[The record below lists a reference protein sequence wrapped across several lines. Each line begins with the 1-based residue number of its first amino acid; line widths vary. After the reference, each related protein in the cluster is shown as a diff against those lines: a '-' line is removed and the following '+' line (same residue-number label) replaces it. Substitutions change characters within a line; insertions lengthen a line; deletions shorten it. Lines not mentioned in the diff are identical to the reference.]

1 MNKIN
6 HLFFDL
12 DRTLWDFET
21 NSKIALQKIYDKY
34 SLKVHFEH
42 FIHFQKSYQN
52 INNELWKKYGKGK
65 ITKDELRLKRFV
77 KTLEKVEVYDKT
89 LANTLNL
96 DYITIAP
103 KEKNLFPNTLETINE
118 LSKNYRLHIITNGFA
133 EAQIVKLESSGLKP
147 YFEIVVCSE
156 MVGKTKPNPEIFE
169 FALNQANAKKNESIM
184 IGDDH
189 NTDIIGAIQVGM
201 QAILFDPKN
210 RYRKSAG
217 LYKISD
223 ITELPLLLTMIK

>member
-1 MNKIN
+1 MITIK

-34 SLKVHFEH
+34 SLNLHFEH

-52 INNELWKKYGKGK
+52 INHELWKKYGKGK
-65 ITKDELRLKRFV
+65 ITKDELRIIRFE
-77 KTLEKVEVYDKT
+77 KTLEKVQVFDKQ
-89 LANTLNL
+89 LANILNY
-96 DYITIAP
+96 DYISTAP
-103 KEKNLFPNTLETINE
+103 KEKNLFPNTLETIQE
-118 LSKNYRLHIITNGFA
+118 LAKKYKLHIITNGFS

-147 YFEIVVCSE
+147 YFDVVVCSE
-156 MVGKTKPNPEIFE
+156 MVGKTKPHREIFE
-169 FALNQANAKKNESIM
+169 LSLQLANAKVSESVM

-189 NTDIIGAIQVGM
+189 NTDIIGAVQIGM
-201 QAILFDPKN
+201 QAILFDPSN

-217 LYKISD
+217 LYKISNLN
-223 ITELPLLLTMIK
+223 ELPLLLTMIK

>member
-1 MNKIN
+1 MDGGHEKIEV
-6 HLFFDL
+6 
-12 DRTLWDFET
+12 FEKLVHEYDNEKKAYT
-21 NSKIALQKIYDKY
+21 ELAQK
-34 SLKVHFEH
+34 
-42 FIHFQKSYQN
+42 YQ
-52 INNELWKKYGKGK
+52 
-65 ITKDELRLKRFV
+65 
-77 KTLEKVEVYDKT
+77 
-89 LANTLNL
+89 
-96 DYITIAP
+96 
-103 KEKNLFPNTLETINE
+103 
-118 LSKNYRLHIITNGFA
+118 LHIITHGFS
-133 EAQIVKLESSGLKP
+133 EAQFVKLESSGLRP

-217 LYKISD
+217 LFKVSD
-223 ITELPLLLTMIK
+223 IAELPLLLTMIK

>member
-1 MNKIN
+1 MITIK

-34 SLKVHFEH
+34 SLNLHFEH

-65 ITKDELRLKRFV
+65 ITKDELRIIRFE
-77 KTLEKVEVYDKT
+77 KTLEKAQVFDKQ
-89 LANTLNL
+89 LANTLNY
-96 DYITIAP
+96 DYISTAP
-103 KEKNLFPNTLETINE
+103 KEKNLFPNTLETIQE
-118 LSKNYRLHIITNGFA
+118 LAKKYKLHIITNGFS

-147 YFEIVVCSE
+147 YFDVVVCSE
-156 MVGKTKPNPEIFE
+156 MVGKTKPHREIFE
-169 FALNQANAKKNESIM
+169 LSLQLANAKVSESVM

-189 NTDIIGAIQVGM
+189 NTDIIGAVQIGM
-201 QAILFDPKN
+201 QAILFDPSN

-217 LYKISD
+217 LYKISNLN
-223 ITELPLLLTMIK
+223 ELPLLLTMIK

>member
-1 MNKIN
+1 MTTIK

-21 NSKIALQKIYDKY
+21 NSKIALQKIYDKH
-34 SLKVHFEH
+34 SLDSHFEH

-65 ITKDELRLKRFV
+65 ITKDELRIVRFE
-77 KTLEKVEVYDKT
+77 KTLERVQVYDKQ
-89 LANTLNL
+89 LANTLNH
-96 DYITIAP
+96 DYVSTAP
-103 KEKNLFPNTLETINE
+103 QEKNLFPNTLETIQE
-118 LSKNYRLHIITNGFA
+118 LAKKYQLHIITNGFS
-133 EAQIVKLESSGLKP
+133 EAQFVKLESSGLRP
-147 YFEIVVCSE
+147 YFDVIVCSE
-156 MVGKTKPNPEIFE
+156 MVGKTKPHPEIFQY
-169 FALNQANAKKNESIM
+169 ALNQANAKKSESIM

-189 NTDIIGAIQVGM
+189 NTDIMGAIQIGM
-201 QAILFDPKN
+201 QAILFDPTN

-223 ITELPLLLTMIK
+223 LSELPLLLTFIK